1 MYMYRILKLLPHSSP
16 QDLQGQNDL
25 MSQTKKLLEQKA
37 TSLSAK
43 TEGMDELQEAVV
55 SCKVRAEALE
65 EEKEMDSQRIEELLS
80 NNTRLEIDNRQ

>member
-1 MYMYRILKLLPHSSP
+1 
-16 QDLQGQNDL
+16 

-55 SCKVRAEALE
+55 SYKVRAEALE
-65 EEKEMDSQRIEELLS
+65 EEKEMDSQRIEELLAS
-80 NNTRLEIDNRQ
+80 NTRLEIDNRQ